1 MFITSDDSRDMI
13 TYIDSLLNMTN
24 MTGGPFAGR
33 RHGRGQG
40 LSSYLPDQRGTRPS
54 KTGTATRGGEYLYLS
69 CIKSI
74 KHNKNLQTYGTS
86 FTITDP
92 DSNNGKQTVYS
103 FNMHRLTGDHVAQIA
118 HLNTNRSKQ

>member
-1 MFITSDDSRDMI
+1 MI

-54 KTGTATRGGEYLYLS
+54 KTGTATRGGDSSYLS
-69 CIKSI
+69 CI
-74 KHNKNLQTYGTS
+74 NQ
-86 FTITDP
+86 
-92 DSNNGKQTVYS
+92 SNIIRMQWNQLDKFEAREDEKQVVDI
-103 FNMHRLTGDHVAQIA
+103 NQLR
-118 HLNTNRSKQ
+118 HLH